1 MKSRVKRA
9 ANRKTLVIVS
19 LLALVTLIL
28 FRQFVFLG
36 RVPIA
41 FDFGVFNF
49 QPWKLDAESSF
60 QFVPPA
66 IGHDDIRIFYPQRK
80 FITDSLKRSIIPHWN
95 PFEFT
100 GNIALANSQTA
111 VFYPPFF
118 LFLMLPQQLAWSL
131 LSLVIPFLA
140 GLGMFL
146 FLRVLTKDEWSAFF
160 GALSFAF
167 SSTLL
172 MRAQDGLVA
181 GHSIVWLPWAMW
193 GMEKFLSGD
202 KRGLIATGISLAFS
216 MLAGWFQF
224 TFYVFAVVLI
234 YALLRLLLEKPKRLT
249 VLVPILCL
257 YVFVLAVTAFHW
269 LPALEAF
276 QYSPRGMLGTPQE
289 FLSEHLMPVYHL
301 STLLIPT
308 FFGHLAQG
316 TYFGA
321 SEYKEGLL
329 ALGTIPFLVAIA
341 GLIAVK
347 KHTPAKIFLGLLV
360 GSLVLMLKT
369 PLAAA
374 LIKLNLPVISTFLPN
389 RTAMIAVFCLSAL
402 SAFGFY
408 HLRRG
413 EFQILKRL
421 SGLTMIIFVLLYCVI
436 AALYFYEKIVIDF
449 TGWQSLFELGLERYV
464 RVSVAESLVPFLL
477 VFLLWRMLS
486 FAKRKTRLV
495 LIVLMLATISE
506 QIVRGNRDLYFSNSS
521 NEFPQNP
528 IFTYLKENTA
538 SDYSRFISL
547 SYSKIPSDVAT
558 YFDLYSPE
566 GVDAMYPIWFAQLS
580 GFYQG
585 TGKNLDEFSRIET
598 FFAEAVER
606 KRFRDPQSVNLLSHL
621 GIRYIV
627 VPKDYHDIPPGNA
640 FKKVFAYKWH
650 TVYEYMFALPKAYFV
665 PQARFSNEEN
675 LTLTRLFHPLF
686 FSEPEVILTPNIGQT
701 SGYLATNRDLN
712 RKLPIWQSTLTLDPY
727 VFAKK
732 SFMDAKKNPV
742 KVTQYSNNQ
751 VALNAELSEAGYVI
765 ISDAYFPGWQAT
777 IDGNPTTVYRANQAF
792 RAVAVPAGLHIIVF
806 HYVPTAFYRGI
817 VLSILALALAAGTGS
832 IYLIR
837 RSRRKAAL

>member
-1 MKSRVKRA
+1 MTNKQ
-9 ANRKTLVIVS
+9 TLVAVS
-19 LLALVTLIL
+19 LLALVTLVL
-28 FRQFVFLG
+28 FRQFIFLG

-80 FITDSLKRSIIPHWN
+80 FITESLKRSIIPYWN
-95 PFEFT
+95 PYEFT

-118 LFLMLPQQLAWSL
+118 LFLFLPQKLAWSL
-131 LSLVIPFLA
+131 LSLVIPFFA

-146 FLRVLTKDEWSAFF
+146 FLRLLVKDEWSAFF

-172 MRAQDGLVA
+172 LRAQDGLVA

-193 GMEKFLSGD
+193 GMEKFVSGD

-224 TFYVFAVVLI
+224 TFYVFTVVFF
-234 YALLRLLLEKPKRLT
+234 YALLRLVLEKPKRLRALIPILYLYIF
-249 VLVPILCL
+249 VLV
-257 YVFVLAVTAFHW
+257 ATAFHW
-269 LPALEAF
+269 LPALEALH
-276 QYSPRGMLGTPQE
+276 YSPRGMLGTPQE
-289 FLSEHLMPVYHL
+289 FLSKHLMPIDHL
-301 STLLIPT
+301 STLFIPT
-308 FFGHLAQG
+308 FFGHIAQG

-329 ALGTIPFLVAIA
+329 AMGTIPFLVAIA
-341 GLIAVK
+341 GLLALK
-347 KHTPAKIFLGLLV
+347 KKDPAKIFLVMLV
-360 GSLVLMLKT
+360 GSLALMLKT
-369 PLAAA
+369 PLAVA

-389 RTAMIAVFCLSAL
+389 RAAMITVFCLSAL
-402 SAFGFY
+402 SAFGFSE
-408 HLRRG
+408 LQRG
-413 EFQILKRL
+413 EFQTLKRL
-421 SGLTMIIFVLLYCVI
+421 SILAVIIFVLFYCVI
-436 AALYFYEKIVIDF
+436 ATLYFYEKIVIDF

-464 RVSVAESLVPFLL
+464 RVSVVESLLPFLL
-477 VFLLWRMLS
+477 VLLLWRILGS
-486 FAKRKTRLV
+486 AKRNTRLV
-495 LIVLMLATISE
+495 LFVLMLIAVSE

-528 IFTYLKENTA
+528 IFTYLKENTT

-547 SYSKIPSDVAT
+547 SYSKIPSDIAT
-558 YFDLYSPE
+558 YFHLYSPE

-580 GFYQG
+580 GFFQG
-585 TGKNLDEFSRIET
+585 TGKGIEEFSRIET
-598 FFAEAVER
+598 FFAEAMER
-606 KRFRDPQSVNLLSHL
+606 KRFRDPQTVNLLSHL

-627 VPKDYHDIPPGNA
+627 VPKDYHDLPPGDA

-665 PQARFSNEEN
+665 PQARFSNEAY
-675 LTLTRLFHPLF
+675 LTLTRIFHPLF
-686 FSEPEVILTPNIGQT
+686 FSDPEVILSPNIGRT
-701 SGYLATNRDLN
+701 SGYLSTNRDLN
-712 RKLPIWQSTLTLDPY
+712 RKLAIWQSTLAVDPY
-727 VFAKK
+727 LFARK
-732 SFMDAKKNPV
+732 SFMDAKNNPV
-742 KVTQYSNNQ
+742 VVTRYSDNQ
-751 VALNAELSEAGYVI
+751 VALNAELSEAGYVVL
-765 ISDAYFPGWQAT
+765 SDAYFPGWQAT

-792 RAVAVPAGLHIIVF
+792 RAVAVPAGLHAIVF
-806 HYVPTAFYRGI
+806 HYVPTSFYRGML
-817 VLSILALALAAGTGS
+817 LSILALALAVVTGS
-832 IYLIR
+832 IYLIKK
-837 RSRRKAAL
+837 RRKASL